1 MVNRLDLSAALKI
14 ITDENPFLSGERVAV
29 EQALH
34 RVALPSM
41 AAKAALPGYDQSTRD
56 GFVVAGGGV
65 ETEFGR
71 LFRVVGEIPA
81 GGKENLAM
89 SEGTSCRIMTGG
101 MVPTGGLRVVPQED
115 CEAEGDMVTISAHAL
130 GRGNTY
136 IQTRGSR
143 VAEGEMVVAAGTILQ
158 AEHSALLATTGHA
171 AVEVYR
177 KPRVGFF
184 CTGSELVDSF
194 AHLEPGLKIS
204 ANHFLLR
211 GLVRQFLAEG
221 ESLGIVKDVRDDLQR
236 TLERLKTA
244 SLDVVISTGG
254 MGPGKFDLLE
264 EAFTRAGGR
273 VIFRSLNMRPGNAIL
288 FGRLG
293 KILFFG
299 LPGPPDAVRTLV
311 NEIVGPALLHLQGV
325 KDCAPAAVQA
335 SLGHQVMVRNQG
347 VLHLKAGILG
357 FAEGCAHVRLAGR
370 LEIATCFI
378 LLPPGQGVFEPG
390 SEVTVHLAY
399 SPCISRFFASALV
412 TAA

>member
-1 MVNRLDLSAALKI
+1 VVNRLDLSAAVKI
-14 ITDENPFLSGERVAV
+14 ITGENPLLPGERVAV
-29 EQALH
+29 VQAMH
-34 RVALPSM
+34 RVVISSL

-56 GFVVAGGGV
+56 GFVVAGGGD
-65 ETEFGR
+65 ETEAGR
-71 LFRVVGEIPA
+71 LFRIVGEIPA
-81 GGKENLAM
+81 GGKGNIAM

-101 MVPTGGLRVVPQED
+101 MVPAGGLRVVPQED
-115 CEAEGDMVTISAHAL
+115 CRAAGDMVTIPAHAL
-130 GRGNTY
+130 GRGNTC
-136 IQTRGSR
+136 IQTRGSQI
-143 VAEGEMVVAAGTILQ
+143 AEGEVVVAAGTILQ

-171 AVEVYR
+171 AVEAYR

-184 CTGSELVDSF
+184 CTGSELVDSY
-194 AHLEPGLKIS
+194 AQLEPGLKIS
-204 ANHFLLR
+204 ANHFLLG

-221 ESLGIVKDVRDDLQR
+221 GSLGIVKDAQNDLQR
-236 TLERLKTA
+236 TFDRFRTE

-264 EAFTRAGGR
+264 EAFTKAGGW
-273 VIFRSLNMRPGNAIL
+273 VIFRSLNLRPGNAIL

-293 KILFFG
+293 RTLFFG
-299 LPGPPDAVRTLV
+299 LPGPPDAVRTLM

-335 SLGHQVMVRNQG
+335 SLGHQVVVKNQG

-357 FAEGCAHVRLAGR
+357 FAEGCAHVRLAGP

-378 LLPPGQGVFEPG
+378 LLPPGQGVYEPG

-399 SPCISRFFASALV
+399 SPCISRLFPATPV